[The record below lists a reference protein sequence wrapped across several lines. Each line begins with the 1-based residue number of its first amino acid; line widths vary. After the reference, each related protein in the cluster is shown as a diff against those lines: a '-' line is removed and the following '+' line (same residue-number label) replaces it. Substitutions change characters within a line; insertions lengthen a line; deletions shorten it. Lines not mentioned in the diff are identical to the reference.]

1 MKAEGALQDSLAVAV
16 LAGVLLLLAG
26 PVRATAQ
33 DSTLA
38 PATPASTAAA
48 AYPASSDSARRYIK
62 PMSAFWRSLL
72 IPGWGQAKLGR
83 RLSGGIFI
91 GVEGLALGMVVNT
104 TVTLN
109 YYESIN
115 SGKVDQLKQQ
125 QQDWIVILVAN
136 HLLSAMEAYVSSH
149 LWDFPGDLQ
158 VQALP
163 HGASATLSL
172 PIPGL

>member
-1 MKAEGALQDSLAVAV
+1 MPV
-16 LAGVLLLLAG
+16 LVVLGTLLAG
-26 PVRATAQ
+26 GLSHLAAQ
-33 DSTLA
+33 DSTAA
-38 PATPASTAAA
+38 PPPPVTSPQAAA
-48 AYPASSDSARRYIK
+48 ADSARRYIK

-72 IPGWGQAKLGR
+72 VPGWGQAKLGR
-83 RLSGGIFI
+83 RLSGAVFV

-149 LWDFPGDLQ
+149 LWDFPGDLR

-163 HGASATLSL
+163 HGASATLSM

>member
-1 MKAEGALQDSLAVAV
+1 MRTMPV
-16 LAGVLLLLAG
+16 LVVLGTLLAAG
-26 PVRATAQ
+26 LSHLAAQ
-33 DSTLA
+33 DSTAA
-38 PATPASTAAA
+38 PLPPVTSPQAAA
-48 AYPASSDSARRYIK
+48 ADSARRYIK

-72 IPGWGQAKLGR
+72 VPGWGQAKLGR
-83 RLSGGIFI
+83 RLSGAVFV

>member
-1 MKAEGALQDSLAVAV
+1 MRVAGAIVV
-16 LAGVLLLLAG
+16 VGAGMLLLVARPASTL
-26 PVRATAQ
+26 AQ
-33 DSTLA
+33 DSTTMSAA
-38 PATPASTAAA
+38 PASPAS
-48 AYPASSDSARRYIK
+48 PAPPATSDSTRRYIK
-62 PMSAFWRSLL
+62 PMAAFWRSLL

-83 RLSGGIFI
+83 RLSGGMFVA
-91 GVEGLALGMVVNT
+91 VEGLSLGMVVNT
-104 TVTLN
+104 TRTLN

-115 SGKVDQLKQQ
+115 SGKVPQAKQQ

-163 HGASATLSL
+163 HGASATLNL

>member
-1 MKAEGALQDSLAVAV
+1 MRAVAAGAAI
-16 LAGVLLLLAG
+16 LAGVLLLVGAPGRL
-26 PVRATAQ
+26 PAQ
-33 DSTLA
+33 DSAAAPTPSA
-38 PATPASTAAA
+38 PAASPAQ
-48 AYPASSDSARRYIK
+48 SDSARRYIK

-83 RLSGGIFI
+83 RLSGGIFV

-115 SGKVDQLKQQ
+115 SGKVAQLKQQ

-163 HGASATLSL
+163 HGASATLSM

>member
-1 MKAEGALQDSLAVAV
+1 MKAEGAAM
-16 LAGVLLLLAG
+16 AGVLLLLAG

-33 DSTLA
+33 DSTVASA
-38 PATPASTAAA
+38 PSASPTPTAP
-48 AYPASSDSARRYIK
+48 PALSDSSRRYVK

-72 IPGWGQAKLGR
+72 VPGWGQAKLGR
-83 RLSGGIFI
+83 RLSGAVFV

-104 TVTLN
+104 TVTLS

-115 SGKVDQLKQQ
+115 SGKVAQVKQQ

-163 HGASATLSL
+163 HGASATLNL

>member
-1 MKAEGALQDSLAVAV
+1 MRAGIVGRAGGAVVAV
-16 LAGVLLLLAG
+16 VLLLPSAPRLAS
-26 PVRATAQ
+26 AQ
-33 DSTLA
+33 DSTAA
-38 PATPASTAAA
+38 PAPAAAPDAPTAAA
-48 AYPASSDSARRYIK
+48 DSARRYIK
-62 PMSAFWRSLL
+62 PMAAFWRSLL

-83 RLSGGIFI
+83 RLSGGVFVA
-91 GVEGLALGMVVNT
+91 VEGLSLGMVINT

-115 SGKVDQLKQQ
+115 SGKVNDLKQQ

-172 PIPGL
+172 PFPGR

>member
-1 MKAEGALQDSLAVAV
+1 MRAAGAVVAAALLMAVAAAP
-16 LAGVLLLLAG
+16 LA
-26 PVRATAQ
+26 AQ
-33 DSTLA
+33 DSSATVAPSAPPAASA
-38 PATPASTAAA
+38 PA
-48 AYPASSDSARRYIK
+48 DSARRYIK
-62 PMSAFWRSLL
+62 PMAAFWRSLL

-83 RLSGGIFI
+83 RLSGGIFVA
-91 GVEGLALGMVVNT
+91 VEGLSLGMVVNT

-115 SGKVDQLKQQ
+115 NGKATDVKQQ

-163 HGASATLSL
+163 HGASATLNL

>member
-1 MKAEGALQDSLAVAV
+1 MAV
-16 LAGVLLLLAG
+16 VLLLSGTPRLAS
-26 PVRATAQ
+26 AQ
-33 DSTLA
+33 DSAAA
-38 PATPASTAAA
+38 PVPSAAAAPSASTAAA
-48 AYPASSDSARRYIK
+48 DSARRYIK

-83 RLSGGIFI
+83 RLSGGVFVA
-91 GVEGLALGMVVNT
+91 VEGLSLGMVMNT
-104 TVTLN
+104 TLTLN

-115 SGKVDQLKQQ
+115 SGKAAQVKQQ

-172 PIPGL
+172 PFPGR

>member
-1 MKAEGALQDSLAVAV
+1 MKAGEAVRAAGAVM
-16 LAGVLLLLAG
+16 VLLVAR
-26 PVRATAQ
+26 PASTMAQ
-33 DSTLA
+33 DSIAVAA
-38 PATPASTAAA
+38 PPAPPVSSAAPPASAAA
-48 AYPASSDSARRYIK
+48 ADSARRYVK
-62 PMSAFWRSLL
+62 PMSAFWRSLVL
-72 IPGWGQAKLGR
+72 PGWGQARLGR
-83 RLSGGIFI
+83 RLSGGIFVA
-91 GVEGLALGMVVNT
+91 VEGLSIGMVVNT

-115 SGKVDQLKQQ
+115 SGKVPQLKQQ

-158 VQALP
+158 IQALP
-163 HGASATLSL
+163 HGASATLSM

>member
-1 MKAEGALQDSLAVAV
+1 MKAGEAVGAIGAVMF
-16 LAGVLLLLAG
+16 LLVAR
-26 PVRATAQ
+26 PASTMAQ
-33 DSTLA
+33 DSIAVAA
-38 PATPASTAAA
+38 PPAPPVSSAAPPASAAA
-48 AYPASSDSARRYIK
+48 TDSARRYVK
-62 PMSAFWRSLL
+62 PMSAFWRSLVL
-72 IPGWGQAKLGR
+72 PGWGQARLGR
-83 RLSGGIFI
+83 RLSGGIFVA
-91 GVEGLALGMVVNT
+91 VEGLSIGMVVNT

-115 SGKVDQLKQQ
+115 SGKVPQLKQQ

-158 VQALP
+158 IQALP
-163 HGASATLSL
+163 HGASATLSM

>member
-1 MKAEGALQDSLAVAV
+1 VSRARELAVLVA
-16 LAGVLLLLAG
+16 LLGAG
-26 PVRATAQ
+26 PASLPAQ
-33 DSTLA
+33 DSTAA
-38 PATPASTAAA
+38 PAPPVASPQAAA
-48 AYPASSDSARRYIK
+48 ADSARRYIK

-83 RLSGGIFI
+83 RLSGGIFVA
-91 GVEGLALGMVVNT
+91 VEGLALGMVVNT

-115 SGKVDQLKQQ
+115 SGKASQASQQ